1 MQLEV
6 RSLRG
11 GNPPVATAQK
21 RGPRELGLIPLR
33 RGGDLDPIGTSE
45 RGCDGAGLGSVE
57 AGSWNLLL
65 LLLLPGDHCWGYTA
79 STASPRKSGV
89 PLLFSFPPVFDRVQ
103 QAEMK
108 CVVHGLSPSITEYG
122 EWTGAGS

>member
-33 RGGDLDPIGTSE
+33 RGCDLDPIGTSE
-45 RGCDGAGLGSVE
+45 RGCDGAGGGGGS
-57 AGSWNLLL
+57 AA
-65 LLLLPGDHCWGYTA
+65 P
-79 STASPRKSGV
+79 
-89 PLLFSFPPVFDRVQ
+89 
-103 QAEMK
+103 
-108 CVVHGLSPSITEYG
+108 HGLWDLSSL
-122 EWTGAGS
+122 SRN